1 MTALLTAERF
11 RPQTQ
16 ANSPVVPETPR
27 FADSLTLAATHA
39 AIGCAQMF
47 VSHTLY
53 HWNARFVEDDA
64 LRAVTELVTNAVRAT
79 GVMDEHPRWW
89 ELDHLNLIRVR
100 LLGMDA
106 SIVIEVWDSDPEPS
120 GLMNPRWQCLR
131 PRSGGKV
138 VWCELPFSRRS
149 KALDQTQESPLPR
162 RKPRP
167 FAWPDA
173 FDSDRE
179 RSGAVAAGHRRPDE
193 TRQRARR

>member
-53 HWNARFVEDDA
+53 HWNAPFIEDDA

-79 GVMDEHPRWW
+79 GCDGR
-89 ELDHLNLIRVR
+89 
-100 LLGMDA
+100 A
-106 SIVIEVWDSDPEPS
+106 SALVGAGPS
-120 GLMNPRWQCLR
+120 Q
-131 PRSGGKV
+131 SH
-138 VWCELPFSRRS
+138 
-149 KALDQTQESPLPR
+149 Q
-162 RKPRP
+162 
-167 FAWPDA
+167 
-173 FDSDRE
+173 
-179 RSGAVAAGHRRPDE
+179 GAAARHGCQHCYRGVG
-193 TRQRARR
+193 